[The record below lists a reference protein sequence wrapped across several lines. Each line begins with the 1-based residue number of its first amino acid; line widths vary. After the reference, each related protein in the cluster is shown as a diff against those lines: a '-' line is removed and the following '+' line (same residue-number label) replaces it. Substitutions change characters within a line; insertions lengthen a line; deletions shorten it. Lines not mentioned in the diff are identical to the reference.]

1 MTFGK
6 ELDNSAKQFLCGLG
20 NMTLHNL
27 FSGLAVVAAL
37 GAAGLW
43 FYASIIHVPTDI
55 KSGYGSLVGV
65 EKMSAGFK
73 KQGFWNAV
81 AAAMT
86 GTAVLLDLAAR
97 AFPPD

>member
-1 MTFGK
+1 MR
-6 ELDNSAKQFLCGLG
+6 D
-20 NMTLHNL
+20 MTLHKILNL
-27 FSGLAVVAAL
+27 LAVAAAL

-43 FYASIIHVPTDI
+43 FCASIIDVPTNVG
-55 KSGYGSLVGV
+55 SGFGKLVGV
-65 EKMSAGFK
+65 EEMSAGFR

-86 GTAVLLDLAAR
+86 GAAVLLELAAK